1 MELTGIEAM
10 DLRVNDVDFERRQII
25 VRETKGKADRVTM
38 LPGQLIP
45 NLPEH
50 LRHVKPLYEAALK
63 AGFGAVYLPYTL
75 ERKYPT
81 ANREWGWQ

>member
-10 DLRVNDVDFERRQII
+10 HLRVNDVDFERRQIT
-25 VRETKGKADRVTM
+25 VRETKGKEERVTM
-38 LPGQLIP
+38 LPEQLIP

-50 LRHVKPLYEAALK
+50 LRHVKPFYEAALK

-75 ERKYPT
+75 QLKYPT
-81 ANREWGWQ
+81 ANLECGWQ